1 MEQDINSK
9 KKIKIIVVGGGPA
22 GVQAALRAHELGAEV
37 IIIESNRLGGTAF
50 NEGPAPVR
58 TLARAARLR
67 ADTSLFSQFGLEGN
81 APSVNFE
88 EAIKNANRVAV
99 HANDVWQLTEIV
111 KNLSIKV
118 IDEVGPAC
126 FVNKN
131 TLEIRDG
138 PRFNADKI
146 IIAVGV
152 KPRKQSIP
160 GNELALSFHDLWQMK
175 VILFREL
182 EIQNLKETVEKSIF
196 CVIK

>member
-1 MEQDINSK
+1 M
-9 KKIKIIVVGGGPA
+9 
-22 GVQAALRAHELGAEV
+22 
-37 IIIESNRLGGTAF
+37 
-50 NEGPAPVR
+50 
-58 TLARAARLR
+58 
-67 ADTSLFSQFGLEGN
+67 
-81 APSVNFE
+81 NFE

-111 KNLSIKV
+111 KNLGIKV
-118 IDEVGPAC
+118 IDEVGPAR

-131 TLEIRDG
+131 TLEIGDG
-138 PRFNADKI
+138 GRFNADKI
-146 IIAVGV
+146 IIAVGG
-152 KPRKQSIP
+152 KPRKLSIP